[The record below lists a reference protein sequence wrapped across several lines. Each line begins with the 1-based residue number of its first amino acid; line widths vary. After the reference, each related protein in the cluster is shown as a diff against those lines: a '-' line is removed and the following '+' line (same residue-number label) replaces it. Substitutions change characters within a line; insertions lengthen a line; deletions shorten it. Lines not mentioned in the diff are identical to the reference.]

1 MNQVTRTFVLVG
13 LTVVILLAMHFLPT
27 LYIKDVEL
35 RRVNVLSDILPEVY
49 RERDAIDVI
58 PSVPMP
64 KMADNVDNSAA
75 AGSGA
80 QAIADANA
88 CAQDSTAG
96 DSLPSRYA
104 VRTSSAI
111 LDFSE
116 GAPGGMGH
124 FYHALDNISSLGR
137 PLRIAYYGDSFIEG
151 DVMTCDL
158 REMLQ
163 ARYGGNGV
171 GWVDCVDKLNGFRRT
186 VKVKSHA
193 LSAHEVVEKPFL
205 HSLEGISQRYF
216 GVSEGASL
224 SVSSTGYK
232 SHASSWQ
239 TATLYMRAQGGMSVV
254 HNGDSVYVSP
264 SQSVQTIVTPSR
276 GKRSVDYRFSS
287 VSGVNHL
294 FGVAMESNGGVILDN
309 FSMRGSAGFTLANI
323 PDPTLADFARLR
335 PYDLIIIHFGLNVAS
350 DKAHAANYKAYILRM
365 QQAIEHLR
373 KAYPDASVLV
383 VSIPDRDQRTD
394 AGIMTMK
401 GVESLVAY
409 QQILAANCHVSFFN
423 LFKAMGGRESMK
435 VLVEKGWA
443 NKDYAHLSFRGG
455 RYMAE
460 IIFKALT
467 ES

>member
-27 LYIKDVEL
+27 LYIKGVEL

-64 KMADNVDNSAA
+64 KMA
-75 AGSGA
+75 
-80 QAIADANA
+80 AIADSSASVPNGHDIA
-88 CAQDSTAG
+88 KTGEQGFMSG
-96 DSLPSRYA
+96 DSLPSRYT

-116 GAPGGMGH
+116 GKAGGMGH
-124 FYHALDNISSLGR
+124 FYHALSNIASLGR

-186 VKVKSHA
+186 VKVKSHG

-216 GVSEGASL
+216 GVSEGATL
-224 SVSSTGYK
+224 SVTTTGYK
-232 SHASSWQ
+232 SHAASWQ

-254 HNGDSVYVSP
+254 HNADSVYVSP
-264 SQSVQTIVTPSR
+264 SQFVQTIVTPSR
-276 GKRSVDYRFSS
+276 GKRTVDYRFTS

-294 FGVAMESNGGVILDN
+294 FGVSMEPGSGVILDN

-323 PDPTLADFARLR
+323 PDQTLADFARLR

-350 DKAHAANYKAYILRM
+350 DKAHASNYKAYIRRM

-409 QQILAANCHVSFFN
+409 QQILAANSHVSFFN

-435 VLVEKGWA
+435 VLVDKGWA

-467 ES
+467 ED

>member
-80 QAIADANA
+80 QADANA
-88 CAQDSTAG
+88 CAQDSTTG

-224 SVSSTGYK
+224 SVSSTSYK

-294 FGVAMESNGGVILDN
+294 FGVAMESKGGVILDN

-350 DKAHAANYKAYILRM
+350 DKAHAANYKAYIRRM

-373 KAYPDASVLV
+373 NAYPDASVLV

-423 LFKAMGGRESMK
+423 LFNAMGGRESMK

>member
-80 QAIADANA
+80 QADANA

-104 VRTSSAI
+104 LRTSSAI

-186 VKVKSHA
+186 VKVRSHA

-239 TATLYMRAQGGMSVV
+239 TATLYMRARGGMSVV

-294 FGVAMESNGGVILDN
+294 FGVAMESNSGVILDN
-309 FSMRGSAGFTLANI
+309 VSMRGAAGFTLANI

-350 DKAHAANYKAYILRM
+350 DKAHAANYKAYIRRM

-373 KAYPDASVLV
+373 KAYPEASVLV

-423 LFKAMGGRESMK
+423 LFNAMGGRESMK

-467 ES
+467 ET

>member
-27 LYIKDVEL
+27 LYINNIEL

-58 PSVPMP
+58 PSVPQP
-64 KMADNVDNSAA
+64 KMAERH
-75 AGSGA
+75 
-80 QAIADANA
+80 
-88 CAQDSTAG
+88 DSTAAATASASINP
-96 DSLPSRYA
+96 DSLPQRYP
-104 VRTSSAI
+104 VRQSSAI
-111 LDFSE
+111 LDFS
-116 GAPGGMGH
+116 GGQAGGMGH

-163 ARYGGNGV
+163 ERYGGNGV

-186 VKVKSHA
+186 VKLNSHGI
-193 LSAHEVVEKPFL
+193 SAHEVVEKPFL
-205 HSLEGISQRYF
+205 HSLEGLSQRYF
-216 GVSEGASL
+216 GVSEGATL
-224 SVSSTGYK
+224 SVASTKYK
-232 SHASSWQ
+232 PHSTSWHH
-239 TATLYMRAQGGMSVV
+239 ATLYMRAQGGMTVV
-254 HNGDSVYVSP
+254 HNGDSTLVSP
-264 SQSVQTIVTPSR
+264 SSSVQRIVTPSG
-276 GKRSVDYRFSS
+276 GKRSVDYRFSA

-294 FGVAMESNGGVILDN
+294 FGVAMESADGIVLDN
-309 FSMRGSAGFTLANI
+309 FSMRGSAGFTLAKI
-323 PDPTLADFARLR
+323 PDNTLADFARLR
-335 PYDLIIIHFGLNVAS
+335 PYDLIILHFGLNVAS
-350 DKAHAANYKAYILRM
+350 DKAHAANYKAYIKRM
-365 QQAIEHLR
+365 EEAIMHIR
-373 KAYPDASVLV
+373 KAYPEASILV
-383 VSIPDRDQRTD
+383 MSIPDRDQRTD

-409 QQILAANCHVSFFN
+409 QQILAANCHVAFFN
-423 LFKAMGGRESMK
+423 LFNAMGGRESMK
-435 VLVEKGWA
+435 VLVDRGWA

-467 ES
+467 DI